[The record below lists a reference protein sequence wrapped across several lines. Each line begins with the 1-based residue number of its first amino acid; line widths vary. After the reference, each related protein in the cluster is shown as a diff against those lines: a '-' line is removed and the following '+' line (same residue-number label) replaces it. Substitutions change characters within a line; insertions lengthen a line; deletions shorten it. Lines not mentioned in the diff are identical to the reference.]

1 MFALYAMAYASLLR
15 AHLLHARSPLLL
27 RRTAVRMASSVPDI
41 STMTVLQLK
50 AELRKRGLPVSGV
63 KAALVARL
71 TPELKLL
78 KTRATP
84 KPAKAKALAATTTKL
99 SKRVSS
105 GVTAVAAGKAV
116 VVVESPAKCKT
127 ISKFLGPNFDV
138 LASYGHVRR
147 LPPKPGSVLPAQNF
161 AMTFE
166 DSIQPKARSLRPM
179 CWKRLRCSAHT

>member
-1 MFALYAMAYASLLR
+1 
-15 AHLLHARSPLLL
+15 
-27 RRTAVRMASSVPDI
+27 MASSVPDI

-84 KPAKAKALAATTTKL
+84 KPAKAEPAKATTTKL

-116 VVVESPAKCKT
+116 VGLRKHGFPKKLLTS
-127 ISKFLGPNFDV
+127 SDS
-138 LASYGHVRR
+138 ASSRTTKKLERR
-147 LPPKPGSVLPAQNF
+147 ARKLVAQF
-161 AMTFE
+161 T
-166 DSIQPKARSLRPM
+166 
-179 CWKRLRCSAHT
+179 